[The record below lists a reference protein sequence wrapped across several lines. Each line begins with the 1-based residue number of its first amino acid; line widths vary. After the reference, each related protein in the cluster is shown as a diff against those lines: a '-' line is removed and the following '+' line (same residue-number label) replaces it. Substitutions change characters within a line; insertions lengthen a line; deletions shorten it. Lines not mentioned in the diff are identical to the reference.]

1 MPIYEKMAKA
11 MRDKDVQSFVECLH
25 DDYQFV
31 RHQSGVTLDKSQM
44 SDMIQKMMASDKM
57 KISDTRCLYENDDV
71 LVMHAIMEFPDGSKE
86 AVLSFETKKDGKIL
100 STETG
105 ASPLST

>member
-11 MRDKDVQSFVECLH
+11 MLDKDVDSYLECIH
-25 DDYQFV
+25 DDYQFI
-31 RHQSGVTLDKSQM
+31 RHQSNTTMNKSQM
-44 SDMIQKMMASDKM
+44 TDMIQEMMASDKM
-57 KISDTRCLYENDDV
+57 NVLEMRCLYENDDV
-71 LVMHAIMEFPDGSKE
+71 LVSHAIMEFSDGSKE

-105 ASPLST
+105 ATPLST